1 MHIYAVTWPDMEA
14 HLQPGEKNGRCK
26 LLAIMS
32 VLRAL
37 HARFPS
43 NVHFLAVTE

>member
-1 MHIYAVTWPDMEA
+1 VHIYAVTWPDMEA

-26 LLAIMS
+26 LLAIMA

-37 HARFPS
+37 HARFPA
-43 NVHFLAVTE
+43 NVHFVAVD